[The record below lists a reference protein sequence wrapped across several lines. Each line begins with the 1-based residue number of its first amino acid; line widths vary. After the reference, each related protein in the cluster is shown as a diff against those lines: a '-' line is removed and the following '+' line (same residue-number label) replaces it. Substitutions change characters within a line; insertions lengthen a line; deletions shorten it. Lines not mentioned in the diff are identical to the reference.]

1 MRIRS
6 VRPILFCLLVLIVGV
21 GVACAGSKKT
31 RPKRTV
37 LLTTSDDVRAGK
49 EAAKAVEAEIGL
61 LEDPKLL
68 LYIQEIGDKLLR
80 GLPIREFAYHF
91 SIVDQMEPNAFAL
104 PGGQIFVSRG
114 LLALTNNED
123 ELACVIAHEIVHA
136 ARRHSA
142 QQQAIIRYQKAFAP
156 RFGQARMMAAYGRD
170 MEREADEVGQQ
181 LAAAAGYDP
190 NGMSTFMRRL
200 DQRERLIIGAPRAPT
215 FYDTHPGSR
224 ERATASAMRS
234 QELRWTRDPALGDTR
249 VRLLDEIDGMVIGDR
264 PESGIF
270 IGDLFVHP
278 ILDFEIRFPKGWR
291 TQNSGSAVGATAPR
305 GEAVIYLTGDLPA
318 GELIGLANDFA
329 VKAAAEYGV
338 KVTEKKKS
346 RLGTISAVRYAFEG
360 GGIAARV
367 TFFPFLKSTWRIVG
381 AAPAFAANRYLGQI
395 LLTTRSFRPVTAE
408 SLSQIRINHLGVVL
422 VRPGEDVVQLG
433 ERTGNV
439 WTPTETALMNG
450 MLGNEVF
457 AGGELM
463 KILLSERLQE

>member
-1 MRIRS
+1 M
-6 VRPILFCLLVLIVGV
+6 
-21 GVACAGSKKT
+21 
-31 RPKRTV
+31 
-37 LLTTSDDVRAGK
+37 
-49 EAAKAVEAEIGL
+49 
-61 LEDPKLL
+61 
-68 LYIQEIGDKLLR
+68 
-80 GLPIREFAYHF
+80 
-91 SIVDQMEPNAFAL
+91 
-104 PGGQIFVSRG
+104 
-114 LLALTNNED
+114 
-123 ELACVIAHEIVHA
+123 
-136 ARRHSA
+136 
-142 QQQAIIRYQKAFAP
+142 
-156 RFGQARMMAAYGRD
+156 
-170 MEREADEVGQQ
+170 
-181 LAAAAGYDP
+181 
-190 NGMSTFMRRL
+190 
-200 DQRERLIIGAPRAPT
+200 
-215 FYDTHPGSR
+215 
-224 ERATASAMRS
+224 
-234 QELRWTRDPALGDTR
+234 
-249 VRLLDEIDGMVIGDR
+249 
-264 PESGIF
+264 
-270 IGDLFVHP
+270 
-278 ILDFEIRFPKGWR
+278 
-291 TQNSGSAVGATAPR
+291 
-305 GEAVIYLTGDLPA
+305 TGDLPA

-463 KILLSERLQE
+463 KILLSERFQE